1 MKLFILLNALLLAM
15 TSSISAVSWI
25 SVKIVNF
32 RLCII
37 LITFVLIFFFIQ
49 LQQQY
54 DFDSHFT
61 IQLHHALDPENPDSF
76 TSRGNISI
84 LSVNTGEFQTSQ
96 KELTQKDRQGLAEIA
111 KNDGFY
117 RLKADVVG
125 SDGVKTTFLTSSKAV
140 SWL

>member
-1 MKLFILLNALLLAM
+1 MAILL
-15 TSSISAVSWI
+15 TSEISAVSWN
-25 SVKIVNF
+25 SLKIIVFCNF
-32 RLCII
+32 SENENF
-37 LITFVLIFFFIQ
+37 ITFFLW

-61 IQLHHALDPENPDSF
+61 IQLYHALDPANPNSF

-84 LSVNTGEFQTSQ
+84 FSINTGEFTTNQ
-96 KELTQKDRQGLAEIA
+96 KELTQNDRQGLAEIA
-111 KNDGFY
+111 KKDGFY

-140 SWL
+140 RELWKA